1 MKEKFPNVK
10 PSAKINDQL
19 GALPDLIFLVFGL
32 MYTQTTRG
40 VTITFSNY
48 YCIYYVHGIVLA
60 DRASFGWE
68 WRTGIHEEK

>member
-32 MYTQTTRG
+32 M
-40 VTITFSNY
+40 
-48 YCIYYVHGIVLA
+48 
-60 DRASFGWE
+60 
-68 WRTGIHEEK
+68 